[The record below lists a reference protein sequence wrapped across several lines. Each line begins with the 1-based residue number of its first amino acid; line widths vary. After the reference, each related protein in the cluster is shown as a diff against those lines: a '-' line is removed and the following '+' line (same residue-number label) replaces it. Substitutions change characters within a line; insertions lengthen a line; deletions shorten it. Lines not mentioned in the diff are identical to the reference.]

1 MIFPWS
7 RKIINLCLKWH
18 ILRKYCSIAEVT
30 FKSDIFGSFDTLT
43 PAPSFKLAFV
53 AYSDRSNPTFP
64 FPQEYSQGSVKYWLF
79 LIVYLLYWFNYWMLL
94 NHNSFIF
101 RRVCHL
107 FPLLLFQSWTLF
119 IFSYAT
125 HFHKMY
131 QQLTCKYGKV
141 FFLLQKLLHNNLE
154 HSLLLKYFYIL
165 IFLHDH
171 QLWIW
176 ISIIIL
182 NIKFSIN
189 TWRNIDKF
197 LIFFFYIC

>member
-1 MIFPWS
+1 MSHVLINTHHDVIDLVNHRIVKNTENSISWGWNMIFPWS
-7 RKIINLCLKWH
+7 RKISNLCLKWH

-30 FKSDIFGSFDTLT
+30 FKSDIFVSFDTLT
-43 PAPSFKLAFV
+43 PAPSFKSAFV
-53 AYSDRSNPTFP
+53 AYLDRSNPTFP

-141 FFLLQKLLHNNLE
+141 FFYSKN
-154 HSLLLKYFYIL
+154 FFIT
-165 IFLHDH
+165 
-171 QLWIW
+171 IW
-176 ISIIIL
+176 SVA
-182 NIKFSIN
+182 F
-189 TWRNIDKF
+189 
-197 LIFFFYIC
+197 C